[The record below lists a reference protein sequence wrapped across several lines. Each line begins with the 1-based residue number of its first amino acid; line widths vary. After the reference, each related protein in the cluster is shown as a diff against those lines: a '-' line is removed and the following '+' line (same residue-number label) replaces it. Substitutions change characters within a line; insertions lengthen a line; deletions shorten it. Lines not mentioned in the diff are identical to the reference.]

1 MSKHEGE
8 FMSLGEGEFLSIC
21 EEEFLS
27 ICEGEFLYILEG
39 EFLSKG
45 EGEFLEHL
53 ASSRRA
59 FALKNPEFGVFNSW
73 SSERYAQ
80 NSDTLF
86 PKLCCGPSS
95 K

>member
-1 MSKHEGE
+1 MSRHEGE

-39 EFLSKG
+39 ELLSKG
-45 EGEFLEHL
+45 EGEFLAHL

-59 FALKNPEFGVFNSW
+59 FALKNDPKMKSNSNIRIKGII
-73 SSERYAQ
+73 EIKVVQ
-80 NSDTLF
+80 LHE
-86 PKLCCGPSS
+86 
-95 K
+95 

>member
-1 MSKHEGE
+1 MSNHEGE

-45 EGEFLEHL
+45 EGEFLAHL

-59 FALKNPEFGVFNSW
+59 FALKNDPKNTQFFNALSIPPPI
-73 SSERYAQ
+73 YGH
-80 NSDTLF
+80 T
-86 PKLCCGPSS
+86 
-95 K
+95 

>member
-1 MSKHEGE
+1 MSNHEGE
-8 FMSLGEGEFLSIC
+8 FMSLGEGEFLSNC

-45 EGEFLEHL
+45 EGEFLAHL

-59 FALKNPEFGVFNSW
+59 FALKNDPKTHNFLMLC
-73 SSERYAQ
+73 
-80 NSDTLF
+80 LF
-86 PKLCCGPSS
+86 PLQYMDTHKLT
-95 K
+95 